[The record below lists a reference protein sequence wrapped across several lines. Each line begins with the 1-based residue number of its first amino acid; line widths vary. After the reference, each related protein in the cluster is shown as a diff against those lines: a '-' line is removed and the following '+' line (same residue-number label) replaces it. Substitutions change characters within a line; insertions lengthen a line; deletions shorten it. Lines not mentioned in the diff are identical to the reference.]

1 MSQSQQEAY
10 QVMFKNTPQK
20 LYQVFRML
28 SMLKQAAKSKEMKKQ
43 AEVVLQDDWEKFKQ
57 LREQLGL
64 PDSPELKGK
73 FIQLPRDKRKELI
86 KDCEKKVLVQAGEKD
101 YDFLMGTNKMLAQP
115 QVLNK
120 DVNFEQLKNMMTEYG
135 LQFHIKDLP
144 DQTKEL
150 HFFAK
155 DANVAARAIDR
166 TIDSIVNDPKSVTK
180 PSLENLI
187 KQAKEQAHNQKQQK
201 QEEKEVQ
208 LGETKSAIE
217 SAKDSKETLESLSLF
232 DELKDGIEL

>member
-64 PDSPELKGK
+64 PESPELKGK

-115 QVLNK
+115 QILNQ

-166 TIDSIVNDPKSVTK
+166 TIDNIVNDPKSVTK
-180 PSLENLI
+180 PSLEALI

-208 LGETKSAIE
+208 LGETKSAVG

-232 DELKDGIEL
+232 EELKDGIEL

>member
-64 PDSPELKGK
+64 PESADLKGK

-115 QVLNK
+115 QVLNQ

-166 TIDSIVNDPKSVTK
+166 TIDNIVNDPKSVTK

-208 LGETKSAIE
+208 LGETKSPVE